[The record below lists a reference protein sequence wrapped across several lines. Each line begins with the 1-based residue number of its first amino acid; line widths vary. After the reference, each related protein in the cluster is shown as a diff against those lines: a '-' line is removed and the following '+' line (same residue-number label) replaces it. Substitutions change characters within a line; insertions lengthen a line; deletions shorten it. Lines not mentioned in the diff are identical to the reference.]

1 MKMKKFLPYLIAI
14 ALVATILVMPGK
26 ADDLDRRW
34 GWKPYDD
41 FEEPAIDLEKWIVRE
56 RTADIY
62 LEDGKACFEYTGT
75 SSPPAVSNWLIVNE
89 YVDKLRGIRA
99 DVTVEWCTG
108 DVRGRLGGYI
118 GEVPTGVIFGQLGL
132 EGARIPPRVF
142 GSLGVEDPAIPNSYD
157 DIMYS
162 RFDDSLEII
171 ENTHT
176 VEMTFSRSAVAWY
189 LEDYG
194 RLSFIY
200 PERLE
205 SYGDRFFLGIGTRTT
220 NGDAPCKV
228 CFDNVWILTNNS
240 TKRYK

>member
-1 MKMKKFLPYLIAI
+1 MKKFLPYLIAI
-14 ALVATILVMPGK
+14 ALVATILVIPGK
-26 ADDLDRRW
+26 ADDLGRRW

-75 SSPPAVSNWLIVNE
+75 SSPPEVSNWLIVNK

-99 DVTVEWCTG
+99 DITVEWCTG
-108 DVRGRLGGYI
+108 DVRGRFGGYI
-118 GEVPTGVIFGQLGL
+118 GEVPTGNIFGQLALQG
-132 EGARIPPRVF
+132 GGMPPRAF
-142 GSLGVEDPAIPNSYD
+142 GNLGVEEPAIPGSWEEIMFARFKQPL
-157 DIMYS
+157 DI
-162 RFDDSLEII
+162 IG
-171 ENTHT
+171 NTFT
-176 VEMTFSRSAVAWY
+176 AQMSFSRSAVLWY

-194 RLSFIY
+194 QISFMY
-200 PERLE
+200 PEGPE

-228 CFDNVWILTNNS
+228 CFDNAAGVLPGD
-240 TKRYK
+240 